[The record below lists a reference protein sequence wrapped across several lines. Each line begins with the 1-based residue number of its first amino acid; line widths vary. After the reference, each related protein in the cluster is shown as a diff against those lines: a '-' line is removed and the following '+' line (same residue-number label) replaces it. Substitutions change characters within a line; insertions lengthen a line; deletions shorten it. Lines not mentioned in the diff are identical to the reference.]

1 MTSEPVPKPKIARH
15 KTAIKRQ
22 SYSLPVKCMLRDG
35 LLDEATTVFD
45 YGCGHGQDLELLAA
59 EGVSCSGW
67 DPVHRPHGQKGEAQV
82 VNLGYVINV
91 IEDVNERRDVVMKA
105 WSLCERMLTVA
116 AQIEFAAPDKV
127 QEQHGDGVL
136 TTRGTFQK
144 YFNQYELR
152 EYLESILGTDA
163 ISAAPGVFYL
173 FKDEEAKQ
181 QFVANKY
188 HRRLSVPRRKV
199 SEVLF
204 EQHKAILEPLM
215 EALTRYGRIPGKEE
229 LPEAAEITESLG
241 SLKRA
246 FKLIQKV
253 TDDEPWTE
261 IAERRKED
269 LLVYLALARFKERP
283 KVSQLPLSV
292 QRDIKSFLGS
302 YRNAVQQADQ
312 LLFSAGDSKVINDAC
327 VRAPVGQLV
336 DNALTVH
343 ESALD
348 YLEPVL
354 RIYEGCARALVGQID
369 EANLIK
375 IHRSSGKVSYI
386 AYPEFEK
393 SPHPQLTLRVKVSLR
408 SLRIDYFDYS
418 EWDDPPI
425 LFRKDEFLHDDHPK
439 RNLFAKLSRQED
451 RLGILP
457 MADARCS
464 RRAFESIIQE
474 TGMALKGHQLRKS

>member
-1 MTSEPVPKPKIARH
+1 MTSEPVSKRRIARH
-15 KTAIKRQ
+15 KTAIKRR
-22 SYSLPVKCMLRDG
+22 SFSLPVKCMLRDG

-59 EGVSCSGW
+59 EGFSCSGW
-67 DPVHRPHGQKGEAQV
+67 DPVHRPHGQKTEAQV

-91 IEDVNERRDVVMKA
+91 IEEVTERRDVVLKA
-105 WSLCERMLTVA
+105 WALCERMLTVA

-163 ISAAPGVFYL
+163 ISAAPGVFYV
-173 FKDEEAKQ
+173 FKCEEAKQ

-215 EALTRYGRIPGKEE
+215 EALTRYGRIPGEEE

-253 TDDEPWTE
+253 TDDEPWNYYQHQP
-261 IAERRKED
+261 AWRQ
-269 LLVYLALARFKERP
+269 P
-283 KVSQLPLSV
+283 P
-292 QRDIKSFLGS
+292 
-302 YRNAVQQADQ
+302 
-312 LLFSAGDSKVINDAC
+312 SA
-327 VRAPVGQLV
+327 
-336 DNALTVH
+336 
-343 ESALD
+343 
-348 YLEPVL
+348 
-354 RIYEGCARALVGQID
+354 
-369 EANLIK
+369 
-375 IHRSSGKVSYI
+375 SG
-386 AYPEFEK
+386 
-393 SPHPQLTLRVKVSLR
+393 
-408 SLRIDYFDYS
+408 
-418 EWDDPPI
+418 
-425 LFRKDEFLHDDHPK
+425 
-439 RNLFAKLSRQED
+439 
-451 RLGILP
+451 
-457 MADARCS
+457 
-464 RRAFESIIQE
+464 
-474 TGMALKGHQLRKS
+474 